1 MEFISSGGENQ
12 GVCETKA
19 NRCIPKLMFENA
31 TNRFTALI
39 NNHIVSVL
47 LTIDLQHTEAYK
59 FRFLD
64 KKIRYWQKFVK
75 TNTSLLN
82 SNL

>member
-1 MEFISSGGENQ
+1 
-12 GVCETKA
+12 
-19 NRCIPKLMFENA
+19 MFEIA
-31 TNRFTALI
+31 TDRFTALI

-75 TNTSLLN
+75 TNTSLVN